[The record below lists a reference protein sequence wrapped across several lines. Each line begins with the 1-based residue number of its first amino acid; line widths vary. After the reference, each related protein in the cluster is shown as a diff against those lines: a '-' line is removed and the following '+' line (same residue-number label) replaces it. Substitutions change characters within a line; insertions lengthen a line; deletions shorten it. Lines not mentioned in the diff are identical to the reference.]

1 MIKLLRELPAY
12 GTYAPSFAADG
23 GEKVLQEMFE
33 FWDLINTQDIEIV
46 ENVQQGTAAPA
57 YRGGRFSF
65 RFEEPVH
72 RFQNMVVDK
81 ILAHEKTRYRVPTGD
96 A

>member
-1 MIKLLRELPAY
+1 MNLKRRHEPRSDTCHHARVRHV
-12 GTYAPSFAADG
+12 TADG

-57 YRGGRFSF
+57 
-65 RFEEPVH
+65 
-72 RFQNMVVDK
+72 
-81 ILAHEKTRYRVPTGD
+81 
-96 A
+96 